1 MPEVLAI
8 TSHLLSTLIIRQTP
22 MQRIVSLLPSAAEI
36 ICLVGGQPEMVARSH
51 EDDFPCTIQHLPIL
65 TRAKTTFTTSADI
78 DHQVSEVLSQGQSL
92 YDLDVAQ
99 LKALE
104 PTVIVTQDL
113 CNVCSI
119 DLISV
124 QRVANTMNPPP
135 SIVTLNPTSL
145 DEVMESITT
154 VGAAIGHAEEA
165 SKVRNDLE
173 ARINKCL
180 KTVKDV
186 KKENKEGY
194 VPKKVMFFE
203 WTDPIYPG
211 GHWTPEMIEMAGG
224 VHPINSATCP
234 SRRVSVE
241 DVVAIDADVLIIC
254 PCGLDLEA
262 TRKEY
267 KLLTEKDWFRQMADR
282 AITIALVDGNQM
294 FNRSGPRLVE
304 CTEWLVMLLHNRPEF
319 EPASFPWERIK

>member
-1 MPEVLAI
+1 
-8 TSHLLSTLIIRQTP
+8 

-51 EDDFPCTIQHLPIL
+51 EDDFPSTIQHLPIL
-65 TRAKTTFTTSADI
+65 TKAKTTFTTSADV
-78 DHQVSEVLSQGQSL
+78 DRQVSEALSQGQSL

-99 LKALE
+99 LKALK

-119 DLISV
+119 DLVSV
-124 QRVANTMNPPP
+124 QRVAVTMNPRPN
-135 SIVTLNPTSL
+135 IVTLNPTTL
-145 DEVMESITT
+145 AEVMESITT
-154 VGAAIGHAEEA
+154 VGLALGREKEA
-165 SKVRNDLE
+165 NEVRQNLE
-173 ARINKCL
+173 GRINKCIQA
-180 KTVKDV
+180 VEEV
-186 KKENKEGY
+186 KKGCEGEY
-194 VPKKVMFFE
+194 KPKKVMFFE

-224 VHPINSATCP
+224 VHPINSPGCP
-234 SRRVSVE
+234 SRRVPVE
-241 DVVAIDADVLIIC
+241 DVVALDADVLIIC

-267 KLLTEKDWFRQMADR
+267 SKLLEQDWFRGMAER
-282 AITIALVDGNQM
+282 ASAIALVDGNQM

-304 CTEWLVMLLHNRPEF
+304 CTEWLVMLLHDRPDF
-319 EPASFPWERIK
+319 EPAGFPWERMK